1 MPASASVTEGKSAYT
16 ANVADETDLDSAV
29 TVTGDGYTITFNGN
43 DFAKKHLRRIRSDS
57 VRDLKSLTAG
67 ADKLASYAKEARSRA
82 AIRWEGKQSS
92 TNSIVYLDLA
102 QFCQFGCEIIKSLK
116 ASAGVAWTPYPANS
130 PTTLQ
135 KHVTVT
141 IGKCLA
147 YSHSGVGAV
156 RTGADGRVEGGV
168 GITLTVTVR
177 QVGASATTVE
187 VCHYAGGTV
196 SGKLSAEQLDPK
208 TQKTKMLGI
217 ASSIVN

>member
-1 MPASASVTEGKSAYT
+1 MPASASVTEGNSAYT
-16 ANVADETDLDSAV
+16 ANVGDETDLDSAV

-43 DFAKKHLRRIRSDS
+43 DFAKKHLRRIRRNSVSD
-57 VRDLKSLTAG
+57 LQSLTTG
-67 ADKLASYAKEARSRA
+67 ADKLASYAKEARARA
-82 AIRWEGKQSS
+82 AIRWEGKESS

-116 ASAGVAWTPYPANS
+116 ASASVAWSPYPTHA

-141 IGKCLA
+141 IGRCLA
-147 YSHSGVGAV
+147 YSHSGVGSV
-156 RTGADGRVEGGV
+156 RSGADGRVEGGV

-177 QVGASATTVE
+177 QVGGSATTVE
-187 VCHYAGGTV
+187 VCHYAGGAV
-196 SGKLSAEQLDPK
+196 SGKLSTDQLNPK

-217 ASSIVN
+217 ASSIVS